1 MLDDKMK
8 SKILDVIFSDKW
20 DEEKAT
26 KVSEEIAS
34 NPMTTVEANRFMND
48 VGALLIANLAAKKA
62 GENAP
67 LKIDDIIRTIALNSI
82 FDHREDDNDEDE
94 DDDDEYD
101 DDDECEDD
109 EDCEEYVPDEPEKKT
124 ESNSVAHP
132 AHYTRG
138 NIEVIDFIEDQ
149 QLDFCLG
156 NAVKYICRA
165 GYKDPR
171 TFSEDIRKAIWYLN
185 RELEE
190 RGAGSK

>member
-1 MLDDKMK
+1 MLDEKLK
-8 SKILDVIFSDKW
+8 SKILDVVFSDKW

-26 KVSEEIAS
+26 EVSDEIAS
-34 NPMTTVEANRFMND
+34 DTATAIEANRFMNSI
-48 VGALLIANLAAKKA
+48 GAMLIANLAPKTA
-62 GENAP
+62 GENASR
-67 LKIDDIIRTIALNSI
+67 KIDDIIKTAALSKI
-82 FDHREDDNDEDE
+82 FGHPDNDEDE
-94 DDDDEYD
+94 EDDDD
-101 DDDECEDD
+101 
-109 EDCEEYVPDEPEKKT
+109 DCEEHVPDKPEKKT
-124 ESNSVAHP
+124 ENDSVTHP

-138 NIEVIDFIEDQ
+138 KIEVIDFIEDQ

-190 RGAGSK
+190 RKGVGAK